1 MGGKLFLGKIPIQ
14 QRSTRSKLPIVLVLI
29 AGSFLSL
36 LNQTLLLTATP
47 QIMLDLD
54 LTENTVQWLTT
65 VFMLV
70 NGIMIPIT
78 AFLMETFT
86 TRKLFMT
93 SMCVFFIGTV
103 ICAIAL
109 NFPILMF
116 GRIIQAIGAGIL
128 MPLMMTVLIMIFPI
142 ERRGTIMGTVGL
154 VISFAPALAPVI
166 AGWLIEFIHWRF
178 LFLIVLPLVIIDIIF
193 AYFVLKNVIT
203 RTFPKVDFIS
213 IALSTIGFGGLLF
226 GFSTIGGNEQFN
238 YVTFGVIIL
247 GFISL
252 GFFIR
257 RQFILKQPVLEFRVF
272 QNKTFRITTV
282 IGMVGFMGL
291 ISSETILPI
300 YMQNMASFT
309 ALDAGMM
316 MLPGALLMGFLS
328 PIVGR
333 IFDHIG
339 ARWLLI
345 IGLGITTVTTLL
357 FTNLSADTTLTY
369 LTLVFT
375 IRMLGLS
382 MILMPATTAGINQL
396 PRHLIPHGTAMNN
409 TMRQVGASI
418 GTALLVSMMTSRF
431 IIGDVAESN
440 TEAFIH
446 GVNVSFYAATAI
458 TFIAFILAFFVR
470 DREKNR
476 VKQVMAKAVGGK

>member
-1 MGGKLFLGKIPIQ
+1 
-14 QRSTRSKLPIVLVLI
+14 
-29 AGSFLSL
+29 
-36 LNQTLLLTATP
+36 
-47 QIMLDLD
+47 
-54 LTENTVQWLTT
+54 
-65 VFMLV
+65 
-70 NGIMIPIT
+70 
-78 AFLMETFT
+78 
-86 TRKLFMT
+86 MT

-226 GFSTIGGNEQFN
+226 GFSTIGSNEQFN

-357 FTNLSADTTLTY
+357 LTNLSADTTLTY
-369 LTLVFT
+369 LTVVFT

-470 DREKNR
+470 DREKHR
-476 VKQVMAKAVGGK
+476 VKQVMAKAVGEK